1 MIQRIDSTRDSSS
14 RVFEVVGLSPL
25 VEGRSARFIDTLK
38 QDGEYRNHLESA
50 HWDVIVIDEAHNVA
64 ERSSNSQRSRVAK
77 LLANRSDSLIL
88 LSATPHDGSRES
100 FASLMNMLNPTAIKD
115 PQNYGPDDIDGLFI
129 RRFKKDVKDQISGNF
144 PERIVHTPKNPSSPE
159 EEAAYAH
166 LFEMAFSSI
175 HKKRSGAKVL
185 FRTLLEKA
193 LFSSPTACIS
203 TINERIKR
211 LDKRDDDDSATDI
224 KALRELANT
233 LSEITPDKFSKSQ
246 NLLSL
251 LKPTGPTSIGWTPK
265 DPSDRLVIFTERI
278 DTLKFLH
285 SYLPA
290 ALKLKEKQVAI
301 LHGSM
306 SDLEQ
311 QEIVEGF
318 GSADSPIRL
327 LIASDVAS
335 EGINLHHQSHR
346 LIHFDIPW
354 SLLTFQQRNG
364 RIDRYGQIHNQRST
378 TFLPKA
384 PMRRSVAISASSNSS
399 PKKTRKCRPISAIPP
414 NSPAS
419 TPRKKKKRP
428 ASPASSSLMSLQL
441 LPFRLRLGR

>member
-1 MIQRIDSTRDSSS
+1 VRRKIPTNHNPFHYYD
-14 RVFEVVGLSPL
+14 
-25 VEGRSARFIDTLK
+25 RSIISIDTLK

-50 HWDVIVIDEAHNVA
+50 HWDVIVIDEAHSVA

-144 PERIVHTPKNPSSPE
+144 PERIVHTPKHPSSPE
-159 EEAAYAH
+159 EESAYAH
-166 LFEMAFSSI
+166 LFEMGFSSI
-175 HKKRSGAKVL
+175 DQKRSGAKIL

-193 LFSSPTACIS
+193 LFSSPAACIS

-211 LDKRDDDDSATDI
+211 LEKRDENDETSTDI
-224 KALRELANT
+224 SSLRELAHT
-233 LSEITPDKFSKSQ
+233 LAEITPDKFSKFQ
-246 NLLSL
+246 HLLSL
-251 LKPTGPTSIGWTPK
+251 LKTNGPASIGWSPR
-265 DPSDRLVIFTERI
+265 DASDRLVIFTERI
-278 DTLKFLH
+278 DTLKFLQSH
-285 SYLPA
+285 LPP
-290 ALKLKEKQVAI
+290 ALKLKDKQVAI

-364 RIDRYGQIHNQRST
+364 RIDRYGQTNQPEIYYLLTESSHEKIRGDLRILELLTEKDQEVQANIGDPTEFTGIHTKEEEEAQIASVIESDVS
-378 TFLPKA
+378 PEKA
-384 PMRRSVAISASSNSS
+384 LDQAYSETSA
-399 PKKTRKCRPISAIPP
+399 
-414 NSPAS
+414 
-419 TPRKKKKRP
+419 
-428 ASPASSSLMSLQL
+428 
-441 LPFRLRLGR
+441 